1 MTRDPFANPARDE
14 APPEALRHL
23 VSAPR
28 FALLRWAIE
37 SLERA
42 GIGVA
47 LGGSGLLAALGLTD
61 RVRDWDLT
69 TDAPAEAVTAA
80 LAGET
85 SALPGALPGTL
96 SGHDA
101 LHADHKLA
109 FADGALEIILGFAFF
124 TPAGVVR
131 IPTRV
136 HERKDG
142 LPLASPEG
150 WAVAYHLLGRAEKS
164 RLLFQYLA
172 SRGAKPGVLAEL
184 LAQPLPPGMAARL
197 AALPT
202 SSVT

>member
-1 MTRDPFANPARDE
+1 MTPDPGDE
-14 APPEALRHL
+14 TPPGPLRHL

-28 FALLRWAIE
+28 FALLRSAIE
-37 SLERA
+37 CLERA
-42 GIGVA
+42 GVPVA
-47 LGGSGLLAALGLTD
+47 LGGSGLLAALGLAD

-69 TDAPAEAVTAA
+69 TDAKAEAVTAA
-80 LAGET
+80 LSGGPFAV
-85 SALPGALPGTL
+85 SGAVSGTL

-131 IPTRV
+131 IPSRV
-136 HERKDG
+136 HERRGG

-150 WAVAYHLLGRAEKS
+150 WAVAYHLLGREEKS
-164 RLLFQYLA
+164 RLLFQYLE
-172 SRGAKPGVLAEL
+172 SRGAEPEVRAEL
-184 LAQPLPPGMAARL
+184 LAQPLSSGIRARL

>member
-1 MTRDPFANPARDE
+1 MTRDPGDE
-14 APPEALRHL
+14 TPPEALRHL

-28 FALLRWAIE
+28 FALLRWGVE
-37 SLERA
+37 CLERA
-42 GIGVA
+42 GLPVA

-80 LAGET
+80 LSGET
-85 SALPGALPGTL
+85 SALPGTLPGALPGTL
-96 SGHDA
+96 SGHDV

-109 FADGALEIILGFAFF
+109 FADGELEIILGFAFF

-136 HERKDG
+136 HERRDG

-150 WAVAYHLLGRAEKS
+150 WAVAYHLLGREEKS

-172 SRGAKPGVLAEL
+172 SRGAEPRVRAEL
-184 LAQPLPPGMAARL
+184 LAQPLAPGIAARL

-202 SSVT
+202 SSVA